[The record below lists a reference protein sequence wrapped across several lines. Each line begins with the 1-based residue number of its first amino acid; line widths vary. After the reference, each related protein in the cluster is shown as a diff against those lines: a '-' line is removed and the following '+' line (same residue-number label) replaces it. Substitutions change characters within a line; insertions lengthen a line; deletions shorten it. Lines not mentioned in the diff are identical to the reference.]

1 MLCCPAARRSLFAG
15 LAVLAG
21 LTAGVAALAPPAA
34 AGPHADQKLD
44 TVLDH
49 KVQTLDGAEV
59 DLAQYRGKVVLIVNV
74 ASQCGFTKQYKP
86 LEKIYEKHRDDGFV
100 ILGFP
105 CNQFGGQ
112 EPGSPAE
119 IAAFCDKNYGVEF
132 PLMGKVEVKGP
143 DAAPLYE
150 ELTAEGTTADP
161 GPVKWNFEKFLVGRD
176 GRVIER
182 FRSQVAPDSKKML
195 TAIKAALKAEAPA
208 EGGDAEEKTDA
219 ADAAAE

>member
-1 MLCCPAARRSLFAG
+1 MLCCPAVRRSLFVG
-15 LAVLAG
+15 LALVAG
-21 LTAGVAALAPPAA
+21 LTVGAAAVVSPAA
-34 AGPHADQKLD
+34 AGPHDDQKLD

-49 KVQTLDGAEV
+49 KVQNLDGAEV

-86 LEKIYEKHRDDGFV
+86 LEKIYERYRDEGFV

-119 IAAFCDKNYGVEF
+119 IAAFCEKNYGVQF
-132 PLMGKVEVKGP
+132 PLMGKVEVKG
-143 DAAPLYE
+143 DNASPLYQ

-182 FRSQVAPDSKKML
+182 FRSQASPDSKPVVA
-195 TAIKAALKAEAPA
+195 AIKAALKAEVPA
-208 EGGDAEEKTDA
+208 DA
-219 ADAAAE
+219 ADAEAPETAAAE